1 MGKPPRPRATYE
13 DLLRVPEPLV
23 AEIVGGE
30 LFASPRPASPH
41 AHAQSLI
48 LIDLGGAVRLAGRG
62 GGGPGGWWL
71 LSESELHLGED
82 VLVPDVA
89 GWRWERMPVLPSAAA
104 LTLAPDWLC
113 EVVSPS
119 TGRLDRAKKLP
130 VYAREGVRH
139 LWLVDPLARTL
150 ESYRLEDGRWLLLT
164 TFSGDDVARAEPFE
178 AVEIDLTRWWLPEP
192 AAGQR

>member
-1 MGKPPRPRATYE
+1 MGKPPRPRATTE
-13 DLLRVPEPLV
+13 DLLRVPDNLV
-23 AEIVGGE
+23 AEIVDGE

-41 AHAQSLI
+41 AQAQSSV
-48 LIDLGGAVRLAGRG
+48 LIDLGAAVRRAS

-71 LSESELHLGED
+71 LSEPELHLGED

-89 GWRWERMPVLPSAAA
+89 GWRCETMPTLPSVAAF
-104 LTLAPDWLC
+104 TTAPDWLC

-130 VYAREGVRH
+130 VYAREAVRH

-150 ESYRLEDGRWLLLT
+150 ESYRLEGGRWLLLRA
-164 TFSGDDVARAEPFE
+164 FSGDDVARAEPFE
-178 AVEIDLTRWWLPEP
+178 AVEIDLARWWLP
-192 AAGQR
+192 AAGEAAR